1 MYPVEV
7 VIGYSAFIVIVICAF
22 SLPIMAES
30 NGIMSMD
37 GCNGMTVSFET

>member
-22 SLPIMAES
+22 SLPIMVDC
-30 NGIMSMD
+30 NGIMSVD
-37 GCNGMTVSFET
+37 GCNGMTISFET